1 MLLHCTYVE
10 ESFLRLRQHSFDVF
24 CYLAGFGDG
33 RVAANHGAIARDEEF
48 GEIPFDSVG
57 NEATCLRFEILENRI
72 CLASVH
78 LDLVHDG
85 EGDTIVELA
94 SRFCIAAC
102 AWFLT
107 RKLVAG
113 EAKYHQ
119 ALVFVLLIELFELGK
134 LGGKSAFASRVDDE
148 QHLTFVL
155 GERVGRAFAGDGGE
169 IVYHD
174 CMFENTLLG

>member
-1 MLLHCTYVE
+1 MTRLGL
-10 ESFLRLRQHSFDVF
+10 FLGLRQHGFDVF
-24 CYLAGFGDG
+24 DYLAGFGDG
-33 RVAANHGAIARDEEF
+33 RVATNHAAIARDEEF

>member
-1 MLLHCTYVE
+1 MARLGF
-10 ESFLRLRQHSFDVF
+10 FLGLREHRFDVF
-24 CYLAGFGDG
+24 CNLAGFGDG
-33 RVAANHGAIARDEEF
+33 GVAANHGAIARDEEF
-48 GEIPFDSVG
+48 GEIPFDGVG
-57 NEATCLRFEILENRI
+57 EESTSLRFEILEYGI
-72 CLASVH
+72 GFAAVH

-85 EGDTIVELA
+85 EGDAIVELA

-119 ALVFVLLIELFELGK
+119 PLVFVLLIELFELCK
-134 LGGKSAFASRVDDE
+134 LGGESAFASRVDDE
-148 QHLTFVL
+148 QHLPFVL
-155 GERVGRAFAGDGGE
+155 RERVGRTFAGDGGE

>member
-1 MLLHCTYVE
+1 M
-10 ESFLRLRQHSFDVF
+10 RQHGFDVF
-24 CYLAGFGDG
+24 GYLAGFGDG

-48 GEIPFDSVG
+48 GEIPFDGVG
-57 NEATCLRFEILENRI
+57 DESACLRFEILEYGIR
-72 CLASVH
+72 LASVH
-78 LDLVHDG
+78 LNLVHDG
-85 EGDTIVELA
+85 EGDTIIELA
-94 SRFCIAAC
+94 SRFCIAAR

-119 ALVFVLLIELFELGK
+119 PLVFVLLVKLFEFGK
-134 LGGKSAFASRVDDE
+134 LGSESAFASRVDDE

-155 GERVGRAFAGDGGE
+155 GERVGRAFASDGGE

>member
-1 MLLHCTYVE
+1 MLLYCAYVE
-10 ESFLRLRQHSFDVF
+10 EFFLRLRQHGFDVF
-24 CYLAGFGDG
+24 GYLAGFSDG

-48 GEIPFDSVG
+48 GKIPFDGVG
-57 NEATCLRFEILENRI
+57 EESTCLRLEILEYGI
-72 CLASVH
+72 GFASVH

-85 EGDTIVELA
+85 EGDPIVELA
-94 SRFCIAAC
+94 SGFCIAAR

-107 RKLVAG
+107 CKLVAG

-119 ALVFVLLIELFELGK
+119 PLVFVLLVKLFEFGK
-134 LGGKSAFASRVDDE
+134 LGGESAFASRVDDE
-148 QHLTFVL
+148 QHLPFVL
-155 GERVGRAFAGDGGE
+155 GERIGRTFAGDGGE

>member
-1 MLLHCTYVE
+1 M
-10 ESFLRLRQHSFDVF
+10 RQHGFDVF
-24 CYLAGFGDG
+24 GYLAGFGDG
-33 RVAANHGAIARDEEF
+33 SVAANHGAIARDEEF
-48 GEIPFDSVG
+48 GEIPFDGVG
-57 NEATCLRFEILENRI
+57 EEATSLRFEILEYGIR
-72 CLASVH
+72 LAAVH

-85 EGDTIVELA
+85 EGDPIVELA
-94 SRFCIAAC
+94 SGFCIAAR

-134 LGGKSAFASRVDDE
+134 LRGESAFASRVDDE

-155 GERVGRAFAGDGGE
+155 GERVGRTFAGDGGE